1 MSGCPRYGRCG
12 PGCQD
17 QHRGSSCSQQQ
28 VLKVRSQLNLVC
40 KYSDMNQNEPSAEV
54 VNQDSATSPEV
65 VDTLLVPAPGLD
77 NITPKSGAEM
87 VARFD
92 KIYHDA
98 PVEFLNALDGVSD
111 ATIDLTETEE
121 VDAMLTRMPKI
132 SDFVTEATV
141 SVRVE
146 APDDVVDI
154 SADDDTLLHAGL
166 ETAAERVVT
175 AAGLATAMSDMGL
188 DDVDPNQ
195 DVSAE
200 LAALSEEDQQK
211 MQSLREMSAAEG
223 LPMTDAQLL
232 TFLHRIKSLNDSVKK
247 LKPTKR
253 HVDHKAIAKR
263 RAKAKAAA
271 QSRKRNRGR

>member
-1 MSGCPRYGRCG
+1 
-12 PGCQD
+12 
-17 QHRGSSCSQQQ
+17 
-28 VLKVRSQLNLVC
+28 
-40 KYSDMNQNEPSAEV
+40 MNQNEPSAEV
-54 VNQDSATSPEV
+54 VNQDNVTSPEV

-77 NITPKSGAEM
+77 NITPKSDAEM
-87 VARFD
+87 VARFG
-92 KIYHDA
+92 KIYREA
-98 PVEFLNALDGVSD
+98 PVEVLNTLDNISY

-154 SADDDTLLHAGL
+154 FADDAELAHAGL

-195 DVSAE
+195 DVSTE

-253 HVDHKAIAKR
+253 HVDHKAIARR
-263 RAKAKAAA
+263 RAKAKAAE